1 MNLRSNR
8 TYCYYP
14 FAKSIGD
21 RSWQRKLRIWL
32 ITLAIAQDTGL
43 IIVAIAT
50 LVAVGIEINFMFEN
64 GTVLLTD
71 LLLLFIYLEVLTMVA
86 VYYKSGELP
95 IKFPLYIAIVALAR
109 YLILDMKN
117 IDTWRILGITVAI
130 LLLGLS
136 IIVIH
141 YCKTNLLE
149 KKTKAESTNPFLVES
164 ACG

>member
-1 MNLRSNR
+1 MAQQIKNWVNHS
-8 TYCYYP
+8 
-14 FAKSIGD
+14 
-21 RSWQRKLRIWL
+21 
-32 ITLAIAQDTGL
+32 LAIAQDVGL

-86 VYYKSGELP
+86 VYYQSGELP

-149 KKTKAESTNPFLVES
+149 KKARLED
-164 ACG
+164 

>member
-1 MNLRSNR
+1 MSVQI
-8 TYCYYP
+8 
-14 FAKSIGD
+14 KKWVSHM
-21 RSWQRKLRIWL
+21 
-32 ITLAIAQDTGL
+32 LAIAQDIGL

-50 LVAVGIEINFMFEN
+50 LVAVGIEINVMIQN

-86 VYYKSGELP
+86 VYYQSGELP
-95 IKFPLYIAIVALAR
+95 IKIPLYIGIVALAR

-117 IDTWRILGITVAI
+117 IDTWRILGITLAI

-141 YCKTNLLE
+141 YCKGNLLE
-149 KKTKAESTNPFLVES
+149 KALNKQSD
-164 ACG
+164 

>member
-1 MNLRSNR
+1 MSQKIKNLVNHSL
-8 TYCYYP
+8 
-14 FAKSIGD
+14 AVAQEIG
-21 RSWQRKLRIWL
+21 LL
-32 ITLAIAQDTGL
+32 
-43 IIVAIAT
+43 IVAIAT
-50 LVAVGIEINFMFEN
+50 LVTVDIEIDFMFEN

-71 LLLLFIYLEVLTMVA
+71 LLLLFIYLEVLTMIA

-141 YCKTNLLE
+141 YCKTNLVE
-149 KKTKAESTNPFLVES
+149 KTAKADD
-164 ACG
+164 

>member
-1 MNLRSNR
+1 MAQKIKHLVNQS
-8 TYCYYP
+8 
-14 FAKSIGD
+14 
-21 RSWQRKLRIWL
+21 
-32 ITLAIAQDTGL
+32 LAIAQEVGL

-50 LVAVGIEINFMFEN
+50 LVAVGIEIDFMFEN

-71 LLLLFIYLEVLTMVA
+71 LLLLFIYLEVLTMIA
-86 VYYKSGELP
+86 VYYQSGELP

-149 KKTKAESTNPFLVES
+149 KKTKTIE
-164 ACG
+164 

>member
-1 MNLRSNR
+1 MAQKIKNLVNQSL
-8 TYCYYP
+8 
-14 FAKSIGD
+14 AVAQEIG
-21 RSWQRKLRIWL
+21 LL
-32 ITLAIAQDTGL
+32 
-43 IIVAIAT
+43 IVAIAT
-50 LVAVGIEINFMFEN
+50 LVAVGIEIDFMFEN

-71 LLLLFIYLEVLTMVA
+71 LLLLFIYLEVLTMIA

-141 YCKTNLLE
+141 YCKTNLVE
-149 KKTKAESTNPFLVES
+149 KTAKAEE
-164 ACG
+164 

>member
-1 MNLRSNR
+1 
-8 TYCYYP
+8 
-14 FAKSIGD
+14 
-21 RSWQRKLRIWL
+21 
-32 ITLAIAQDTGL
+32 
-43 IIVAIAT
+43 
-50 LVAVGIEINFMFEN
+50 MFEN

-71 LLLLFIYLEVLTMVA
+71 LLLLFIYLEVLTMIA
-86 VYYKSGELP
+86 VYYQSGELP

-149 KKTKAESTNPFLVES
+149 KKTKLDD
-164 ACG
+164 